1 VSRIGAFVK
10 RHTILLGLVAVLVP
24 LLVLLVLQS
33 IWLARLERVSAI
45 AHKAAL
51 SNYLEAVG
59 TGVHYFYRSA
69 AERLLNVPASLFSRG
84 RLDQAAYH
92 WSKKPVEGAARLF
105 LVDFTRER
113 FGNFLVYN
121 PATQALETPPASNES
136 LAIILACSPWQFLS
150 HGGGALASPALSVD
164 ERNPEY
170 RIIMNP
176 ITDDASSVVGIA
188 GMILDE
194 DYFRKQLLPRTIRKA
209 LPSFFPE
216 VPAEEMIVTVRNG
229 RGGVVFSTG
238 KDDTR
243 GEVATARIP
252 FIFSDWTLAIQG
264 TGHTPEEWAHAGFVF
279 NMTLS
284 ALLAA
289 ALIGGIAF
297 ALRAANR
304 AMVLSEMKSDFV
316 SNVSHEL
323 RTPLASIRVFAEL
336 LRLGKVE
343 SPEKVRQYGE
353 YIETES
359 RRLSRL
365 LDNILDFA
373 RIESG
378 RKAYEFVRAD
388 VREVVNGIV
397 KAFEVRLR
405 TSGFHLAL
413 EEPETPLPPVQID
426 PDAIGQ
432 AIHNLLDNAVKY
444 SGDSKEIRVRLA
456 RNSNAVVIAVQDE
469 GIGIARD
476 QQQRIFERFHRVS
489 PGLLHDVK
497 GSGLGLSIVHH
508 IVQAHQGK
516 VSVESE
522 PGRGSTFSIS
532 LPA

>member
-1 VSRIGAFVK
+1 VPRLGAFAK

-24 LLVLLVLQS
+24 LLVLLILQS
-33 IWLARLERVSAI
+33 VWLARLERVSAI

-51 SNYLEAVG
+51 SNYLESVG
-59 TGVHYFYRSA
+59 TELQYFYRSS
-69 AERLLNVPASLFSRG
+69 AERLLNVPATLFTQG
-84 RLDQAAYH
+84 RLDQAAIH
-92 WSKKPVEGAARLF
+92 WNKKPLQGARRLF

-121 PATQALETPPASNES
+121 PSTQTLVAPPASNES
-136 LAIILACSPWQFLS
+136 LAIVLACSPWQFLS
-150 HGGGALASPALSVD
+150 HGGGALASPTLTVD

-194 DYFRKQLLPRTIRKA
+194 GFFGKDLLPRTIRKA

-216 VPAEEMIVTVRNG
+216 VPAEELVVTVRNG
-229 RGGVVFSTG
+229 RGGVVFSTR
-238 KDDTR
+238 KDDAT
-243 GEVATARIP
+243 GEAVTARLP
-252 FIFSDWTLAIQG
+252 FVFSDWTLAIHG
-264 TGHTPEEWAHAGFVF
+264 TRHTPEEWARAGFVS
-279 NMTLS
+279 NMALS

-289 ALIGGIAF
+289 ALLGGIVF

-304 AMVLSEMKSDFV
+304 AMILSEMKSDFV

-343 SPEKVRQYGE
+343 SPEKVREYGE
-353 YIETES
+353 HIEAES

-365 LDNILDFA
+365 LNNILDFA

-378 RKAYEFVRAD
+378 RKTYEFVKTD
-388 VREVVNGIV
+388 VREVVVGIV

-405 TSGFHLAL
+405 ATGFRIEVDVPA
-413 EEPETPLPPVQID
+413 EPLPPVEMD

-432 AIHNLLDNAVKY
+432 AVHNLLDNAVKY
-444 SGDSKEIRVRLA
+444 SGNSKEVGVRLA
-456 RNSNAVVIAVQDE
+456 RDGDSVVITVQDR
-469 GIGIARD
+469 GIGIARGE
-476 QQQRIFERFHRVS
+476 QEKIFERFHRVS
-489 PGLLHDVK
+489 TGLVHDVR

-508 IVQAHQGK
+508 IVQAHRGK
-516 VSVESE
+516 VRVESE
-522 PGRGSTFSIS
+522 PGRGSTFSIR